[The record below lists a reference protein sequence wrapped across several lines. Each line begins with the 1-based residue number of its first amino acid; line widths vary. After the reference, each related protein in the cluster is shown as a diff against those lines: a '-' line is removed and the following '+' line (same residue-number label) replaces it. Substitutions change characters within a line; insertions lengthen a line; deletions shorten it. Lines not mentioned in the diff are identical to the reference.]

1 MNSVSES
8 LVVLASREFW
18 QAAVIF
24 LRVAAIVSVLPAFGE
39 RTVPVRVKLAIA
51 IAFTLITASAAP
63 DSQIP
68 QGGFQISRFVAAE
81 TAIGLAMGIS
91 VRLFVL
97 ALQTAGAIC
106 AQSTSLSQILG
117 GAQVEPI
124 PAIGYFLV
132 ISGIAFAV
140 MMNLHVHVAKLI
152 LGSYEVFPAGQFP
165 DARILT
171 YWGLTQVSQAFVLA
185 FRLAVPFVIVS
196 LIYNLALGVINRA
209 MPQLMVAFVG
219 APVITL
225 GGLFL
230 LFAASPLMLHVWFE
244 LLMGFLLD
252 PMGAR

>member
-1 MNSVSES
+1 MISVFES
-8 LVVLASREFW
+8 LAGQVSRELW
-18 QAAVIF
+18 QAAAIF

-39 RTVPVRVKLAIA
+39 RTVPVRVKLAVA

-63 DSQIP
+63 ESQIP
-68 QGGFQISRFVAAE
+68 QGGLQMSRFVAAE
-81 TAIGLAMGIS
+81 TAIGFAIGIG

-132 ISGIAFAV
+132 IAGIAFAV
-140 MMNLHVHVAKLI
+140 MMNLHVHVTELI
-152 LGSYEVFPAGQFP
+152 LGSYEVFPAGLFP
-165 DARILT
+165 DAKILT
-171 YWGLTQVSQAFVLA
+171 FWGLTQVSQAFVLA

-219 APVITL
+219 APVITF

-230 LFAASPLMLHVWFE
+230 LFAASPLMLRVWFE
-244 LLMGFLLD
+244 TLMSFLMD